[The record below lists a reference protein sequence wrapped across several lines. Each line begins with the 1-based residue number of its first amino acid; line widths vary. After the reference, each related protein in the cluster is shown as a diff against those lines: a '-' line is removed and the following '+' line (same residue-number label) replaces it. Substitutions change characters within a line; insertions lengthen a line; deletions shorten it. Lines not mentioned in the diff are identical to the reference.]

1 MSKGE
6 NRWFERK
13 RVEALYTRVRPIT
26 ASSDM
31 LEAAKVALKA
41 GASEVHLG
49 WENCAFCGAELGE
62 VVEHEW
68 LNDDG
73 SGNPKLQIHLC
84 DRCWRLYK
92 TDQNRN

>member
-1 MSKGE
+1 MR

-13 RVEALYTRVRPIT
+13 KAQALYVRTTPMT
-26 ASSDM
+26 KSRDM

-62 VVEHEW
+62 AVEYEW
-68 LNDDG
+68 LTDDG
-73 SGNPKLQIHLC
+73 SGVPKLQVHLC
-84 DRCWRLYK
+84 DRCWRRYQADK
-92 TDQNRN
+92 KRN